1 MNLHG
6 RRKAAILCVSL
17 GPERAAEVFR
27 HLPQDVLESLTA
39 ETARTRDVDARDA
52 EIVLAEVLEN
62 AQARGFVSGGGLAYT
77 REVLVRAVG
86 ERRAEEILN
95 RMATNFEGTPFDFL
109 RMTPPDQ
116 ISTFLRG
123 EHPQT
128 VALVLA
134 HLPSAELAAKVIQEL
149 PPDEQADVA
158 IRIATMD
165 RTPPD
170 VVIEISRVM
179 EERLES
185 VLQQEFASV
194 SGIESLAGILNS
206 SDRTTERNILGFL
219 GEKDAGLAEEVRS
232 RLFVFEDLLR
242 LDDRTIQL
250 VLKEVDSKDLALA
263 LRGAS
268 AEVNQR
274 ILANMSQRG
283 AEMLREEME
292 FMPPQRRRVVEQA
305 QSAIVAVVR
314 RLDEAGA
321 IVIARGSD
329 EDELVG

>member
-1 MNLHG
+1 MLTG

-17 GPERAAEVFR
+17 GPEGAAEVFR
-27 HLPQDVLESLTA
+27 HLPPDVMESLTA
-39 ETARTRDVDARDA
+39 ETARTREINQTDA
-52 EIVLAEVLEN
+52 EQVLAEAIEG
-62 AQARGFVSGGGLAYT
+62 AYARGFGNDGGVSYA

-86 ERRAEEILN
+86 ERRAEEIIK
-95 RMATNFEGTPFDFL
+95 RIATNVEGTPFDFL
-109 RMTPPDQ
+109 RSTPADQ

-123 EHPQT
+123 ELPQT

-134 HLPSAELAAKVIQEL
+134 HLPSADLAAKVMREL
-149 PPDEQADVA
+149 EPEDQADVA

-170 VVIEISRVM
+170 VVNEVSRVM

-185 VLQQEFASV
+185 VIQQEYAAV
-194 SGIESLAGILNS
+194 GGVESLAGILNS
-206 SDRTTERNILGFL
+206 SDRTTERNILDFL
-219 GEKDAGLAEEVRS
+219 GKKDSDLAEEVRS
-232 RLFVFEDLLR
+232 RLFVFEDLLK

-250 VLKEVDSKDLALA
+250 VLKEVEAKDLALA

-268 AEVNQR
+268 SDVTER
-274 ILANMSQRG
+274 ILANMSSRG
-283 AEMLREEME
+283 AEMLRDEME
-292 FMPPQRRRVVEQA
+292 FMPPQRRRVVEEA
-305 QSAIVAVVR
+305 QSTVVAVVR

-321 IVIARGSD
+321 IVLSRGSD